1 MLNNYWFHLT
11 RQQLSLIGQVDRILL
26 TFTLYSQTCWN
37 QFCPSTSRIVK
48 KNGHVLEPHWSVM
61 SWFPVKDYGRVG
73 RMWEWLVSVLLL
85 LVLTHAAL
93 SRGLTSERHSLPCC
107 RRVLNIPGMGGG
119 DMNDQQSYTR
129 CSHFHPFGV
138 IEISSWCFLSL
149 TYRGMSTSHNSIF
162 QSSL

>member
-11 RQQLSLIGQVDRILL
+11 RQQLSLIGQVDSNITNIYSLLSNLLKPFLSKHRQNCYIL
-26 TFTLYSQTCWN
+26 C
-37 QFCPSTSRIVK
+37 
-48 KNGHVLEPHWSVM
+48 HVLEPHWSVM

-119 DMNDQQSYTR
+119 DMNHQQSYTR